1 MASKRCVA
9 CGSWMRAALTASCG
23 HCHRLA
29 GLRGG
34 EVRREAKF
42 YGYDVALTGRV
53 VVDQDK
59 PRTEEAERM
68 VREHL
73 AWLQSNRPASTGRR
87 GDVAGAGAAGNSAG
101 ARASDNPTIYE
112 SGKPLHGC
120 GWPGELHPQLD
131 LSR

>member
-68 VREHL
+68 LREHL
-73 AWLQSNRPASTGRR
+73 AWLQSNRPASTGCR
-87 GDVAGAGAAGNSAG
+87 GDVAGAGAAGNSSG
-101 ARASDNPTIYE
+101 ARASDQ
-112 SGKPLHGC
+112 SD
-120 GWPGELHPQLD
+120 D
-131 LSR
+131 LRERQAAAWLRLAGRTSSTT